1 MDIIAIVLVVLG
13 AILASFIGVLVER
26 AHTGESWARDRS
38 RCNSCTTTL
47 GVLDLIPVAS
57 WLSTYGRCG
66 YCGVRLPL
74 TYLVSE
80 LTLALLFTLSYLSL
94 GLGVPLLV
102 FLAALCVLLFI
113 VLYDIRHTIV
123 PMNATI
129 AFVALATL
137 FAYLTSFDQTDFG
150 LTLLFAGVIGFAFFL
165 MHTLSRGRMMGL
177 GDSPIA
183 LGMSLLVGFASALS
197 GLIFSFWVGALCGI
211 IILVTRR
218 GGPRMGIEVP
228 FVPFLAAGYLLA
240 YFTQWNPF
248 LF

>member
-1 MDIIAIVLVVLG
+1 MDIFVILFAILG

-26 AHTGESWARDRS
+26 VHTGESWIQDRS
-38 RCNSCTTTL
+38 KCNSCSTTL
-47 GVLDLIPVAS
+47 GLLDLVPVAS

-66 YCGVRLPL
+66 HCGVRLPL
-74 TYLVSE
+74 MYVASE
-80 LTLALLFTLSYLSL
+80 VVLGALFVASYYTLGLGLSLALL
-94 GLGVPLLV
+94 
-102 FLAALCVLLFI
+102 LAALCVLLFV

-123 PMNATI
+123 PTQAT
-129 AFVALATL
+129 ALLVLISTG
-137 FAYLTSFDQTDFG
+137 FAYLNSFDHTEFG
-150 LTLLFAGVIGFAFFL
+150 MTLTFAGVIGLAFFL
-165 MHTLSRGRMMGL
+165 MHALSRGRMMGL

-183 LGMSLLVGFASALS
+183 LALALLVGFGSAFA
-197 GLIFSFWVGALCGI
+197 GLIFSFWIGALYGI
-211 IILVTRR
+211 CVLVMRR

>member
-1 MDIIAIVLVVLG
+1 MDIITIVAAVLG
-13 AILASFIGVLVER
+13 AILASFIGVLSER

-74 TYLVSE
+74 TYLLSE
-80 LTLALLFTLSYLSL
+80 CTLALLFALSYLSL
-94 GLGVPLLV
+94 GLGIPLFI

-113 VLYDIRHTIV
+113 VLYDIRHTVV
-123 PMNATI
+123 PMSATV
-129 AFVALATL
+129 AFVVLAVL
-137 FAYLTSFDQTDFG
+137 FAYFTAFDRTELG
-150 LTLLFAGVIGFAFFL
+150 LTLVFAGVIGTAFFL

-183 LGMSLLVGFASALS
+183 LGLSLLVGFALALP
-197 GLIFSFWVGALCGI
+197 GLLFSFWIGALCGI
-211 IILVTRR
+211 IILVTRHD
-218 GGPRMGIEVP
+218 GPRMGIEVP